1 MSNIRLRDLMEKKVL
16 VVDDEERVVQSIA
29 GVLED
34 EGFRI
39 AKAKSGEE
47 AIKVFQEEGPD
58 VTLLDIWMPGMDG
71 IEVLKRLKWI
81 APECQVI
88 MISGHATISTAMT
101 AVKLGAFDFI
111 EKPLSL
117 DLLLMTVRRALDQRK
132 VLQTGRQ
139 PREVPPGESPFQS
152 PSFESR
158 EEASLSR
165 EASERK
171 ETSVLL
177 QRTIKKSVVLYGT
190 GLHSGMKTGLLFQ
203 PLPPNSG
210 ILFGSVSSDEV
221 VPAHL
226 DFVQTTEFATSL
238 KKGRAIAKTVEHLM
252 AVLHAYHI
260 TNLMIKMIE
269 EIPIM
274 DGSALEFCKV
284 VEEAGI
290 EEQEEKINELII
302 DRKMEI
308 VDKNKSLIIEPADT
322 FSIHF
327 FLDYP
332 PPIGQQTLD
341 FVLESEEAFKDQIAP
356 ARTFG
361 FVKDIEML
369 NRMGL
374 AGGGRLH
381 NIILVD
387 DEKIVNTE
395 LRFRDEFVR
404 HKILD
409 LIGDFYLLN
418 RPIRGKVSAHLT
430 GHTENIAL
438 MKKIQEATRQKE
450 RGEITLFFGGRNG
463 TRRTA
468 PNERILRYARGSSS
482 RKVFRTDGRTNQ
494 KDS

>member
-1 MSNIRLRDLMEKKVL
+1 MDKKVL

-34 EGFRI
+34 EGFQV
-39 AKAKSGEE
+39 ASAKSGEE
-47 AIKVFQEEGPD
+47 AIGIFQQEKPD
-58 VTLLDIWMPGMDG
+58 VTLVDIWMPGMDG
-71 IEVLKRLKWI
+71 IEVLKRLKGI
-81 APECQVI
+81 SPDCQVI

-117 DLLLMTVRRALDQRK
+117 DLLLQTIRRALDQRK
-132 VLQTGRQ
+132 EWVSSPPMEESAFPKPILPKETAEGMTHQAGT
-139 PREVPPGESPFQS
+139 PSRESTLLS
-152 PSFESR
+152 
-158 EEASLSR
+158 EEAS
-165 EASERK
+165 K
-171 ETSVLL
+171 GKGTSLFP

-238 KKGRAIAKTVEHLM
+238 KKGRATAKTVEHLM

-284 VEEAGI
+284 LEEAGI
-290 EEQEEKINELII
+290 EEQEERVDELII
-302 DRKMEI
+302 SHRLEVI
-308 VDKNKSLIIEPADT
+308 FRNKSLVIEPAEV
-322 FSIHF
+322 FSISY

-332 PPIGQQTLD
+332 SPIGKQSLE
-341 FVLESEEAFKDQIAP
+341 FVLENKEAFRSQIAP

-361 FVKDIEML
+361 FLKDVEML
-369 NRMGL
+369 ERMGMG
-374 AGGGRLH
+374 GGGRLH
-381 NIILVD
+381 NFILVD
-387 DEKIVNTE
+387 DEKVVNTE
-395 LRFRDEFVR
+395 LRFADEFVR

-409 LIGDFYLLN
+409 LVGDFYLLN
-418 RPIRGKVSAHLT
+418 RPVRGKVTAQLT
-430 GHTENIAL
+430 GHSENIAL
-438 MKKIQEATRQKE
+438 LRKIQGEERKKEHQEPTR
-450 RGEITLFFGGRNG
+450 
-463 TRRTA
+463 
-468 PNERILRYARGSSS
+468 S
-482 RKVFRTDGRTNQ
+482 
-494 KDS
+494 

>member
-1 MSNIRLRDLMEKKVL
+1 MDKKVL
-16 VVDDEERVVQSIA
+16 IVDDEERIVQSIA

-34 EGFRI
+34 EGFRVTT
-39 AKAKSGEE
+39 ARSGEE
-47 AIKVFQEEGPD
+47 AIRVFQQEEPD

-71 IEVLKRLKWI
+71 IEVLKRLKGI

-101 AVKLGAFDFI
+101 SVKLGAFDFI

-117 DLLLMTVRRALDQRK
+117 DVLLLTIRRALDRQK
-132 VLQTGRQ
+132 DLSSLEGSGRIVT
-139 PREVPPGESPFQS
+139 EDPFQDRKIS
-152 PSFESR
+152 P
-158 EEASLSR
+158 EEPVGELPDPPFDSLR
-165 EASERK
+165 QAIPLAKEVAKRK
-171 ETSVLL
+171 GTSLFP
-177 QRTIKKSVVLYGT
+177 QRTLKQSMVLYGT
-190 GLHSGMKTGLLFQ
+190 GLHSGKKTGLLLQ
-203 PLPPNSG
+203 PLPPHSG
-210 ILFGSVSSDEV
+210 ILFGSISSDEV

-226 DFVQTTEFATSL
+226 DFVQTTDFATSL
-238 KKGRAIAKTVEHLM
+238 KRGSAIAKTVEHLM

-260 TNLMIKMIE
+260 TNLMVKMIE

-274 DGSALEFCKV
+274 DGSASEFCKM
-284 VEEAGI
+284 VEDAGV
-290 EEQEEKINELII
+290 EEQEERADELII
-302 DRKMEI
+302 ERRIEI
-308 VDKNKSLIIEPADT
+308 VNKNKSLIIEPAEV

-341 FVLESEEAFKDQIAP
+341 FILEGEETFKDQIAP

-369 NRMGL
+369 ERMGL

-387 DEKIVNTE
+387 NEKIVNTE
-395 LRFRDEFVR
+395 LRFPDEFVR

-418 RPIRGKVSAHLT
+418 RPVRGKVTAHLT

-438 MKKIQEATRQKE
+438 MKKIQEATREKE
-450 RGEITLFFGGRNG
+450 R
-463 TRRTA
+463 
-468 PNERILRYARGSSS
+468 
-482 RKVFRTDGRTNQ
+482 
-494 KDS
+494 